1 MRRIQVQARARR
13 RDLDLDLSTNLDLR
27 DPDILRAK
35 EIARAADLR
44 GSAASQF
51 DRKEV

>member
-27 DPDILRAK
+27 DPDIMRVKA
-35 EIARAADLR
+35 IARSARLR
-44 GSAASQF
+44 GSVPSPL

>member
-13 RDLDLDLSTNLDLR
+13 RELDLELSTNLDLR

-35 EIARAADLR
+35 HIARSLR
-44 GSAASQF
+44 LQETVPSTL